1 MKVRVRVGTLTR
13 SLTLPGAAWSVHRVL
28 WMLALRLPTM
38 RRALQAIDQAPGWLR
53 RPLRM
58 LRLLRHV
65 PISPCISLYLP
76 VSPYISCWLRLR
88 RERRA
93 LAAAHAAALAA
104 GGSGGGS
111 GGGEGGGK
119 GARRRRAHA
128 QPRGSSGAKAARP
141 TLGEALSPAEGEQL
155 GRALAQHASIFS
167 WARGDVLLIDN
178 ARVLHDGE
186 PLTLTPKPEP

>member
-1 MKVRVRVGTLTR
+1 M
-13 SLTLPGAAWSVHRVL
+13 L

-58 LRLLRHV
+58 LRLLR
-65 PISPCISLYLP
+65 
-76 VSPYISCWLRLR
+76 
-88 RERRA
+88 ERRA

-104 GGSGGGS
+104 GSSGGGS
-111 GGGEGGGK
+111 GGGKGGGEGSGK
-119 GARRRRAHA
+119 GARRADEARRRRAHA
-128 QPRGSSGAKAARP
+128 QPRGSGGAKAARP

>member
-1 MKVRVRVGTLTR
+1 MDAGSAPTDDAPRAASHRPGPRLAPPPPAYAPPAQAR
-13 SLTLPGAAWSVHRVL
+13 PYISLYLPV
-28 WMLALRLPTM
+28 
-38 RRALQAIDQAPGWLR
+38 
-53 RPLRM
+53 
-58 LRLLRHV
+58 
-65 PISPCISLYLP
+65 SPCISLHLP
-76 VSPYISCWLRLR
+76 VSPYISCWLRLL

-104 GGSGGGS
+104 GSSGGGS
-111 GGGEGGGK
+111 GGGKGGGEGSGK
-119 GARRRRAHA
+119 GARRADEARRRRAHA
-128 QPRGSSGAKAARP
+128 QPRGSGGAKAARP